1 MELKRRSAVAGI
13 FPSQRAVLRLF
24 GGAAGRAGCR
34 VSCGHHRYMSE
45 TSLCKRHMQVVKG
58 DTPVHLKECIV

>member
-24 GGAAGRAGCR
+24 GGATGRAECECLCGC
-34 VSCGHHRYMSE
+34 HRYMSE
-45 TSLCKRHMQVVKG
+45 TSRCKRHMLVVKG
-58 DTPVHLKECIV
+58 NTPAHLRERIV